1 MVNSVQQAY
10 EQYVNLLY
18 ELLLSNC
25 PVDTGNMKTHIKME
39 NNGKECIFT
48 IETIPYIEARRKK
61 SHIKNRADEKEYA
74 PYTEYYNKSSKGWI
88 REESIRKAAEIV
100 AQEVDYRL

>member
-1 MVNSVQQAY
+1 MDLQMAY
-10 EQYVNLLY
+10 ESYINLLY

-39 NNGKECIFT
+39 NDGKTCIFT

-61 SHIKNRADEKEYA
+61 SHIKNRADEREYA
-74 PYTEYYNKSSKGWI
+74 SYTEYYNKSSNGWI
-88 REESIRKAAEIV
+88 RENSIKEAALQI
-100 AQEVDYRL
+100 ASEVDYRL